1 MNWSD
6 LVSRVITIAEGA
18 GAETMRFYKTD
29 DLKVDAK
36 SDDSPVSAADLAAHH
51 YIVDRLEGLLDD
63 AEVIS
68 EESAEAR
75 GFAPP
80 TGTQFWLVDPLD
92 GTKEFI
98 NQRDEFTVNIALI
111 ENGRPVMGVVV
122 APALGLTWAG
132 SPEGAFKQSIGGDN
146 RKAIALRAVP
156 GAGLTVTASRSHADP
171 AALEALLEGQKVA
184 EVINAGSSLKFCRVA
199 EGAADLYP
207 RQGRTME
214 WDTAA
219 GQAVVEA
226 AGAAVVRLEGRDA
239 LTYGKDGL
247 DNPHFIVGLPEVVS
261 PQGT

>member
-6 LVSRVITIAEGA
+6 LVSSVITIAEGA
-18 GAETMRFYKTD
+18 GAETLRFYKSA

-51 YIVDRLEGLLDD
+51 YIVDRLEGLIDG

-68 EESAEAR
+68 EESAEER
-75 GFAPP
+75 GFAAP
-80 TGTQFWLVDPLD
+80 TSDRFWLVDPLD

-98 NQRDEFTVNIALI
+98 NERDEFTVNIALI
-111 ENGRPVMGVVV
+111 DQGRPIMGVVV
-122 APALGLTWAG
+122 APALGKIWAG
-132 SPEGAFKQSIGGDN
+132 SPDGAFMQDVGGEN
-146 RKAIALRAVP
+146 RRDIRVREVP
-156 GAGLTVTASRSHADP
+156 TSGLTVTASRSHADP
-171 AALEALLEGQKVA
+171 AALEALLSGQKVN

-219 GQAVVEA
+219 GQAVAEA
-226 AGAAVVRLEGRDA
+226 AGAAVLRLDDRA
-239 LTYGKDGL
+239 PLAYGKQGL
-247 DNPHFIVGLPEVVS
+247 DNPHFIVGLPNVVK
-261 PQGT
+261 

>member
-6 LVSRVITIAEGA
+6 LVSSVVAIAEGA
-18 GAETMRFYKTD
+18 GAETLRFYRSA

-36 SDDSPVSAADLAAHH
+36 SDDSPVSAGDLAAHH
-51 YIVDRLEGLLDD
+51 YIVDRLPDLLEDV
-63 AEVIS
+63 EVIS

-75 GFAPP
+75 GFAAPE
-80 TGTQFWLVDPLD
+80 GERFWLVDPLD

-111 ENGRPVMGVVV
+111 EAGRPIMGVVV

-132 SPEGAFKQSIGGDN
+132 SPDGAFKQSVGGAEQTMI
-146 RKAIALRAVP
+146 KLREVP
-156 GAGLTVTASRSHADP
+156 EAGLTVTASRSHADS
-171 AALEALLEGQKVA
+171 AALEALLKGQKVNQ
-184 EVINAGSSLKFCRVA
+184 VINAGSSLKFCRVA
-199 EGAADLYP
+199 EGSADLYP

-219 GQAVVEA
+219 GQAVAEA
-226 AGAAVVRLEGRDA
+226 AGAAVLRLEDRTP

-247 DNPHFIVGLPEVVS
+247 DNPHFIVG
-261 PQGT
+261 QGSVIEG

>member
-6 LVSRVITIAEGA
+6 LVSRIITIAEGA
-18 GAETMRFYKTD
+18 GAETLRFYKSD

-51 YIVDRLEGLLDD
+51 YIVDRLEGLLDGV
-63 AEVIS
+63 EVIS

-80 TGTQFWLVDPLD
+80 TGERFWLVDPLD

-111 ENGRPVMGVVV
+111 EHGRPVLGAVV
-122 APALGLTWAG
+122 APALGMTWAG
-132 SPEGAFKQSIGGDN
+132 SPDGAFRQSVGGEN
-146 RKAIALRAVP
+146 RVSIAVRPVP
-156 GAGLTVTASRSHADP
+156 QQGLTVTASRSHADP
-171 AALEALLEGQKVA
+171 AALEALLQGQKVA
-184 EVINAGSSLKFCRVA
+184 SVINAGSSLKFCRVA

-219 GQAVVEA
+219 GQAVAEA
-226 AGAAVVRLEGRDA
+226 AGAAVLELETRTPM
-239 LTYGKDGL
+239 TYGKQGL
-247 DNPHFIVGLPEVVS
+247 DNRHFIVGLPAVVS
-261 PQGT
+261 A